1 MHALDVLGDGI
12 RRRILE
18 MLAGGEQSAG
28 AVVEV
33 IRGEFGV
40 TQPAVSQHLKVLRE
54 SGFAHVRPEGTRRV
68 YAIETAPLQ
77 DIDRWLETF
86 RNAWAPSAPTPEPAP
101 AVEAASPRVT
111 SRRPRAEKPR
121 LAPAPVQDA
130 LPLFPDFLAEP
141 ASKRGRGGD

>member
-68 YAIETAPLQ
+68 YTIETAPLQ

-86 RNAWAPSAPTPEPAP
+86 RGAWRSAEPEPQP
-101 AVEAASPRVT
+101 AVADPSPRAKT
-111 SRRPRAEKPR
+111 KRPKSEKPK
-121 LAPAPVQDA
+121 LAPAPAQDA

-141 ASKRGRGGD
+141 ASKRSRRGG